1 MVQYVLEWI
10 EKRAGLGG
18 WVVALGAL
26 LAILFAWII
35 VRAEYLRRQERA
47 KRRAEIELFLKII
60 TAFEAQVQR
69 FKDLVQKVGL
79 DNDKVGVFY
88 NTHASDPEW
97 LSMGDLAS
105 IPVPNWP
112 TLPIYIEFKRYWVA
126 SHQLMLRGGPVPTPM
141 YVQRQAVHDESFAT
155 LKKLLQ
161 GALDK

>member
-35 VRAEYLRRQERA
+35 ARAEYLRRQERA

-79 DNDKVGVFY
+79 DNHKVGVFY

-112 TLPIYIEFKRYWVA
+112 TLPIYVEFKRYWVA
-126 SHQLMLRGGPVPTPM
+126 SHQFMLRGGPVSTPI

-161 GALDK
+161 SALDK

>member
-60 TAFEAQVQR
+60 TAFEAQER
-69 FKDLVQKVGL
+69 T
-79 DNDKVGVFY
+79 DNDRWIKCRDV
-88 NTHASDPEW
+88 
-97 LSMGDLAS
+97 
-105 IPVPNWP
+105 
-112 TLPIYIEFKRYWVA
+112 
-126 SHQLMLRGGPVPTPM
+126 
-141 YVQRQAVHDESFAT
+141 
-155 LKKLLQ
+155 
-161 GALDK
+161 